1 MKKRIKAELF
11 SMLIKIAVFALIAWT
26 LLFGAFG
33 IFRINDDAM
42 TPSCKDGDIVLMH
55 DLYPSTAAA
64 VEKLVPKLRKK
75 GFQLVTV
82 EELFY
87 YKGIDA
93 KGGKVYFSGR

>member
-1 MKKRIKAELF
+1 
-11 SMLIKIAVFALIAWT
+11 
-26 LLFGAFG
+26 
-33 IFRINDDAM
+33 
-42 TPSCKDGDIVLMH
+42 MH

-93 KGGKVYFSGR
+93 KGGKVYFNGR